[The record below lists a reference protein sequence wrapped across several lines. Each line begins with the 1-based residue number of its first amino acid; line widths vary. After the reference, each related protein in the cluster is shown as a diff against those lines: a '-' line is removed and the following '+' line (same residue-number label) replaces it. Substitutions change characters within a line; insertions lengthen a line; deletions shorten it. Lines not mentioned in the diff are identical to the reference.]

1 MFCSKRV
8 SLRSERWNWM
18 MGSWS
23 KFHGSMLL
31 AASRLL
37 GCLYVSMSHI
47 LVWFNMI
54 HSIMVGSQAHQNV
67 LRELMLVLLQDCFE
81 FLQRPSLTLPTL
93 LVCFTFSC
101 HYLRTHLYY
110 IYYIIICIYVY
121 DMYVYNIYI
130 CYHILTL
137 PLKRQH
143 TVYGIV
149 NYLLLTHPGAVCC
162 VGPNHS
168 ASHPYLCLPR
178 AHWRLLP
185 WRRSLVPHT
194 AALQSVKH
202 EKTIK
207 NVQLSYGQGI
217 RQSVFR
223 GRIHK
228 NIWQVAEGTEQ
239 KLK

>member
-1 MFCSKRV
+1 MCTTRASVQLPAQSRFQPVTHHELLRMFCSKRV

-110 IYYIIICIYVY
+110 IYIILLYVY
-121 DMYVYNIYI
+121 MCMICMCIIYI
-130 CYHILTL
+130 YAITYSLSHSSANTQSMGSSISYSWLIRELFVVWDQTTVHHIPISACLVRTGDCCHGVDLWSHILQ
-137 PLKRQH
+137 PCRVSNMKKR
-143 TVYGIV
+143 
-149 NYLLLTHPGAVCC
+149 
-162 VGPNHS
+162 
-168 ASHPYLCLPR
+168 
-178 AHWRLLP
+178 
-185 WRRSLVPHT
+185 
-194 AALQSVKH
+194 
-202 EKTIK
+202 
-207 NVQLSYGQGI
+207 
-217 RQSVFR
+217 
-223 GRIHK
+223 
-228 NIWQVAEGTEQ
+228 
-239 KLK
+239 